1 MTTLLPSPSF
11 LDTAPATVVVAH
23 RGNSSVAPQN
33 TLAALESALRAQA
46 HAVEIDVQLTADGEV
61 VVIHDDTV
69 DATTDGTGA
78 VGGMP
83 VEAVRALDAGVRF
96 SPAYAGQRVPTF
108 AEVLDLLVARP
119 GTDLLL
125 ELKGSWAPADARKV
139 TDAIDAADL
148 ADRVVVQSFHPE
160 TVAAL
165 RDVAPHLPRGWLVHR
180 AWDRLLE
187 VAAELQVVTC
197 NPYVGLVLEDPSL
210 VRRLHDAGLRVM
222 TWTAN
227 DAHQW
232 EAVLAAGVDAVITDR
247 PDRLAGWLAGR
258 GAAATTVFAGE
269 PFLAAEADD
278 ALLS

>member
-1 MTTLLPSPSF
+1 VTTLLPSPF
-11 LDTAPATVVVAH
+11 PLDAASSPVVVAH

-33 TLAALESALRAQA
+33 TLAALESAWRAQA
-46 HAVEIDVQLTADGEV
+46 HAVEIDVQLSADGEV

-78 VGGMP
+78 VGRMP
-83 VEAVRALDAGVRF
+83 LAALRGLDAGVTF

-108 AEVLDLLVARP
+108 AEVLDLLAGRP

-125 ELKGSWAPADARKV
+125 ELKGSWVDDDARRV
-139 TDAIDAADL
+139 TDAIDAAGL

-165 RDVAPHLPRGWLVHR
+165 RDVAPHLPRGWLVHQE
-180 AWDRLLE
+180 WDRLLE
-187 VAAELQVVTC
+187 VAAELAVVTC
-197 NPYVGLVLEDPSL
+197 NPYVGMVLDDPTL

-227 DAHQW
+227 DAQQW
-232 EAVLAAGVDAVITDR
+232 AGVLAAGVDAVITDR
-247 PDRLAGWLAGR
+247 PDRLAGWLEGR
-258 GAAATTVFAGE
+258 ATAAAPATTAS
-269 PFLAAEADD
+269 AEAR
-278 ALLS
+278 AGLLP